1 MRKKC
6 AYCGE
11 QAQTVD
17 HVIPKCLYPKSIG
30 NQKVQR
36 LTVPSCNKCNSEFSD
51 DEQHFRNIITV
62 GGHNT
67 AIVNELY
74 YDKVYRS
81 FSEKK
86 SLRHFWQLVNNME
99 EINTPNGKRHIIY
112 PMKDKKFERILRKIF
127 RGLGYHHFECCV
139 SNENI
144 KVDIL
149 RDKIPEFILE
159 GAKWYNFVPE
169 VFEYIF
175 DIYLTDEGYISCW
188 MVKFF
193 ENRYFLGTIN
203 MTEEM
208 MFDRER
214 VIDLRKELT

>member
-1 MRKKC
+1 MGKKC

-11 QAQTVD
+11 QAQSVD
-17 HVIPKCLYPKSIG
+17 HVIPKSLYPKSIR
-30 NQKVQR
+30 NQNVRR
-36 LTVPSCNKCNSEFSD
+36 LTVPSCNKCNTEFSD
-51 DEQHFRNIITV
+51 DEEHFRNIITV

-74 YDKVYRS
+74 YDKVYPS
-81 FSEKK
+81 FSK
-86 SLRHFWQLVNNME
+86 SLRHFRQLVGNMKGVD
-99 EINTPNGKRHIIY
+99 TPNGKRHIIY
-112 PMKDKKFERILRKIF
+112 PMNDSKFERILRKIF
-127 RGLGYHHFECCV
+127 RGLGYHHFGCCV
-139 SNENI
+139 QNENI
-144 KVDIL
+144 SVDVL
-149 RDKIPEFILE
+149 RDKIPEFIE

-175 DIYLTDEGYISCW
+175 DIYLIDEGYISCW

-214 VIDLRKELT
+214 AIDLRKELT